1 MPLYN
6 KIEASIF
13 IPYNDKVFYF
23 GGREEGV
30 GDVSHIYKFS
40 LSHGDLSEVVRLDGS
55 KKENKLT
62 NKICLHKL
70 AKVGDYFVV
79 FGFMLS

>member
-6 KIEASIF
+6 KIEASLF
-13 IPYNDKVFYF
+13 VPFKDKVFYF
-23 GGREEGV
+23 GGREEVV

-40 LSHGDLSEVVRLDGS
+40 LSQGDLSEVIRLNDS
-55 KKENKLT
+55 KKENKLS
-62 NKICLHKL
+62 NKVCLHKM

-79 FGFMLS
+79 FGFKLT